1 MTTTVDDIVRCKK
14 KIKFVEIRMLSY
26 VKGLVAYTRKEK
38 KENKIFLL
46 ESW

>member
-1 MTTTVDDIVRCKK
+1 MTTTVDDIVRSKK
-14 KIKFVEIRMLSY
+14 MNFVEIRMLSY
-26 VKGLVAYTRKEK
+26 LKGLVAYTRKEK

>member
-14 KIKFVEIRMLSY
+14 MNFVEIWMLSY
-26 VKGLVAYTRKEK
+26 LKGLVAYTRKEK

>member
-1 MTTTVDDIVRCKK
+1 MILSGVKK
-14 KIKFVEIRMLSY
+14 KKMKFVEIWMLSY
-26 VKGLVAYTRKEK
+26 LKGLVAYTREKK